1 MALEAAV
8 AYQYHHHPPLFGQNI
23 DNEKFDFLYPL
34 LLQNCASSSSS
45 SSIDYLLD
53 NNTQSSSQ
61 NFDDWH
67 HDYTITGI
75 NDGNFWDNCNFYEY
89 NYPCVDSLDEYQ
101 YQDSQWRMNSTPKS
115 PLLPDVEEDGGAPA
129 EVERPKRRRRARAKK
144 NKEEIENQRM
154 THIAV
159 ERNRRKQMNDYLSV
173 LRSLMPDS
181 YVQRGDQASVIG
193 GAINFVKELEQ
204 NLQCLS
210 ARKHINENDTNTGG
224 SGSSSSLPFGEFF
237 SFPQYSGTTSGGGG
251 GGGGSGFAFGDND
264 HQVIRSAMSH
274 CLGGGGSGGVA
285 ADVEVTM
292 VESHALLK
300 IRTRRPP
307 KQLSK
312 LVLGVQGLRLTIL
325 HLNVSKL
332 DGVALYS
339 FSVRVEEESKLGSV
353 DEIAGAVYQ
362 LLGRIQDEAGGYF

>member
-1 MALEAAV
+1 M
-8 AYQYHHHPPLFGQNI
+8 N
-23 DNEKFDFLYPL
+23 FL
-34 LLQNCASSSSS
+34 
-45 SSIDYLLD
+45 DY
-53 NNTQSSSQ
+53 N
-61 NFDDWH
+61 
-67 HDYTITGI
+67 
-75 NDGNFWDNCNFYEY
+75 
-89 NYPCVDSLDEYQ
+89 V
-101 YQDSQWRMNSTPKS
+101 K
-115 PLLPDVEEDGGAPA
+115 
-129 EVERPKRRRRARAKK
+129 
-144 NKEEIENQRM
+144 
-154 THIAV
+154 
-159 ERNRRKQMNDYLSV
+159 
-173 LRSLMPDS
+173 
-181 YVQRGDQASVIG
+181 GDQASVIG

-264 HQVIRSAMSH
+264 DQVIRSAMSH

-339 FSVRVEEESKLGSV
+339 FSVRVSPLNS
-353 DEIAGAVYQ
+353 
-362 LLGRIQDEAGGYF
+362 LPPL

>member
-8 AYQYHHHPPLFGQNI
+8 AYQHHHHPPLFGQNI
-23 DNEKFDFLYPL
+23 DTEKFDFLYPL
-34 LLQNCASSSSS
+34 LPQNCASSSSS
-45 SSIDYLLD
+45 SSIDFLLD

-115 PLLPDVEEDGGAPA
+115 PLLPDVEEDAGAPA

-181 YVQRGDQASVIG
+181 YVQRV
-193 GAINFVKELEQ
+193 
-204 NLQCLS
+204 
-210 ARKHINENDTNTGG
+210 
-224 SGSSSSLPFGEFF
+224 
-237 SFPQYSGTTSGGGG
+237 
-251 GGGGSGFAFGDND
+251 
-264 HQVIRSAMSH
+264 
-274 CLGGGGSGGVA
+274 
-285 ADVEVTM
+285 
-292 VESHALLK
+292 
-300 IRTRRPP
+300 
-307 KQLSK
+307 
-312 LVLGVQGLRLTIL
+312 
-325 HLNVSKL
+325 
-332 DGVALYS
+332 
-339 FSVRVEEESKLGSV
+339 
-353 DEIAGAVYQ
+353 
-362 LLGRIQDEAGGYF
+362 

>member
-1 MALEAAV
+1 M
-8 AYQYHHHPPLFGQNI
+8 
-23 DNEKFDFLYPL
+23 
-34 LLQNCASSSSS
+34 
-45 SSIDYLLD
+45 LD
-53 NNTQSSSQ
+53 NSTQSSSQ
-61 NFDDWH
+61 TIDDWH
-67 HDYTITGI
+67 YNYAITGI
-75 NDGNFWDNCNFYEY
+75 TDGNFWDNCNYCDY
-89 NYPCVDSLDEYQ
+89 SYPCVDSLDEYQ
-101 YQDSQWRMNSTPKS
+101 QHQQWPANPSPKS
-115 PLLPDVEEDGGAPA
+115 PSPEAEEDGGAPA
-129 EVERPKRRRRARAKK
+129 EVDRPKRRRRARAKK

-181 YVQRGDQASVIG
+181 YVQRGDQASIVG

-210 ARKHINENDTNTGG
+210 AKKQINDQNATNTGG
-224 SGSSSSLPFGEFF
+224 SGSASFLPFGEFF
-237 SFPQYSGTTSGGGG
+237 SFPQYSGTTTGGSSS
-251 GGGGSGFAFGDND
+251 GGGSGFGFGDND
-264 HQVIRSAMSH
+264 DQVIQSAMSH
-274 CLGGGGSGGVA
+274 CLGGGSSSGGGGGVA

-292 VESHALLK
+292 VDSHALLK

-312 LVLGVQGLRLTIL
+312 LVLGLQGLRLNIL
-325 HLNVSKL
+325 HLNVTKL

-339 FSVRVEEESKLGSV
+339 FSVKVEEESKLSSV
-353 DEIAGAVYQ
+353 DEIAGAVHE